1 MSLIDTVLNLVTKQ
15 PKDPDAKPAFS
26 KQITS
31 ALRQN
36 IRDRKLLKV

>member
-1 MSLIDTVLNLVTKQ
+1 MSLIGLVLNLVTKQ

-31 ALRQN
+31 AMRQN